1 MSNKREA
8 LAHGAEP
15 ERLSGKCARPRPRL
29 VCVDGRVVADA
40 VVVVSEQDPNWW
52 RGMAVRERGEIKLVC
67 GRRLRWR

>member
-1 MSNKREA
+1 MSNKHQMVLEA
-8 LAHGAEP
+8 ATP
-15 ERLSGKCARPRPRL
+15 ETILGKCARPRPRL
-29 VCVDGRVVADA
+29 VCVDGRVVGDA

>member
-8 LAHGAEP
+8 LVEAATP
-15 ERLSGKCARPRPRL
+15 ETIFGKCARPRPKL
-29 VCVDGRVVADA
+29 VCVDGRVVGDA